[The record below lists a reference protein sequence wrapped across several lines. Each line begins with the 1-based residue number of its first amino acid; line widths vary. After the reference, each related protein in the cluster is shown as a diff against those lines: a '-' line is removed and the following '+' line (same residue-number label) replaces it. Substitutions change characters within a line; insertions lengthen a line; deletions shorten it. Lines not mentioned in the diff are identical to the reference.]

1 MMSPAGCGHLG
12 GQPLCRK
19 GPHIGEVCPA
29 QGAEPR
35 VGVTR
40 VAGQVTIVTLK
51 YSARRRHDL
60 ITDRTLKVLF
70 KNVAVLR

>member
-1 MMSPAGCGHLG
+1 MALAGLAD
-12 GQPLCRK
+12 
-19 GPHIGEVCPA
+19 E
-29 QGAEPR
+29 
-35 VGVTR
+35 
-40 VAGQVTIVTLK
+40 VTIVTLK